1 MQGLSDNVAN
11 KDDWRTVNVFVA
23 WNDVVER
30 ERCLFLKKECNI
42 VTAVTR
48 I

>member
-23 WNDVVER
+23 WNDVVEDVY
-30 ERCLFLKKECNI
+30 F
-42 VTAVTR
+42 
-48 I
+48 